1 MAGLKNKET
10 IMKLFGFLG
19 FKCNQI
25 VDDKKCR
32 GELIK
37 SVSDGENIM
46 KCVKCGQKYLVGPRE
61 SEPDSTPANFGK
73 TWFRR

>member
-1 MAGLKNKET
+1 
-10 IMKLFGFLG
+10 MKLFGFLG
-19 FKCNQI
+19 FKFDRI

-46 KCVKCGQKYLVGPRE
+46 KCMKCGQKYWIGCKTD
-61 SEPDSTPANFGK
+61 EPDSTPANFGE

>member
-19 FKCNQI
+19 FKFDRI

-46 KCVKCGQKYLVGPRE
+46 KCMKCGQKYWIGCKTD
-61 SEPDSTPANFGK
+61 EPDSTPANFGE